1 MVILKLRYYLRMID
15 LNEEAAFAEGGNR
28 KCYISPQDPDR
39 CLKVLHKRLQEDLKK
54 RVPWYKRFKADNYFD
69 DNLREEK
76 AYGQKALNDFN
87 DSAVWDH
94 LARWHGMVETNLGP
108 ASETE
113 LIRNN
118 NEIAETLESYLF
130 REGLTV
136 EITQAIQTFE
146 TWLRKHLV
154 LTKNI
159 IPHNIVLRKENDIF
173 ILKIIDGL
181 GCKALVPLPEYS
193 KFFARIYVER
203 RIKLMWSRIHWD
215 LSGRKGNWK

>member
-1 MVILKLRYYLRMID
+1 MIN
-15 LNEEAAFAEGGNR
+15 LNEEASFAEGGNR

-39 CLKVLHKRLQEDLKK
+39 CLKVLHKGLQEDLKK
-54 RVPWYKRFKADNYFD
+54 RVPWYKKFKSDNYFD
-69 DNLREEK
+69 DNLREER
-76 AYGQKALNDFN
+76 AYSQKALKDCNDF
-87 DSAVWDH
+87 SVWDH

-118 NEIAETLESYLF
+118 SEIAETLESYLF

-146 TWLRKHLV
+146 IWLRKHLV

-159 IPHNIVLRKENDIF
+159 IPHNIVLSKENDIF

-181 GCKALVPLPEYS
+181 GCKALVPLPKYS

>member
-1 MVILKLRYYLRMID
+1 MIN
-15 LNEEAAFAEGGNR
+15 LNEEASFAEGGNR

-39 CLKVLHKRLQEDLKK
+39 CLKVLHKGLQEELKK
-54 RVPWYKRFKADNYFD
+54 RVPWYKKFKSDNYFD
-69 DNLREEK
+69 DNLREER
-76 AYGQKALNDFN
+76 AYSQKALKDSNDL
-87 DSAVWDH
+87 SVWDH

-118 NEIAETLESYLF
+118 SEIAETLESYLF

-146 TWLRKHLV
+146 NWLRKHLV

-159 IPHNIVLRKENDIF
+159 IPHNIVLSKENDIF

-181 GCKALVPLPEYS
+181 GCKALVPLPKYS